1 MNVHRSALSD
11 EAGASRLG
19 AAEVAAFLSANPNVQ
34 YVDCVF
40 VDLCGNV
47 RGKRIACGE
56 LEDLFRSGLSVPG
69 SIYFLD
75 ARGDVI
81 DAQAANVGAPGIA
94 WPVAGTL
101 TRVSWAQRP
110 HGQVLMALRDGRGEP
125 HFGEPRNVLRRVVK
139 RFDDFDV
146 APAVGI
152 EIDAFVV
159 DRERGKNGLPQETMV
174 ADGVVLEL
182 VREDIATAAKAQAL
196 PQLSIEGISP
206 RIRIGFAV
214 QNDAVAAADHVVFLR
229 QVVRAVARNHKLD
242 ALFMARPFLKRA
254 GSSMRVIVDVKR
266 AGESVLSSD
275 SGRNLARFAV
285 GGLQALMA
293 ESIALFAP
301 SVNAFRRFSGDTT
314 APRNKRW
321 GYSNASANISVVMG
335 GDVEPRIEHCV
346 AGADANPYLA
356 MAAVLAG
363 IHHGIGQNI
372 DPGQS
377 SDGDVSALVDPTL
390 PLNIDGALLT
400 LENGSVM
407 REYLGPAYVDL
418 YCVTKRTE
426 LERFRDFIPAHE
438 YDWYA

>member
-19 AAEVAAFLSANPNVQ
+19 AAEVAAFLSENPNVQ
-34 YVDCVF
+34 YLDCVF

-56 LEDLFRSGLSVPG
+56 LDELFRNGLSIPA

-75 ARGDVI
+75 ARGDVV
-81 DAQAANVGAPGIA
+81 DALAANAGAPGTA

-101 TRVSWAQRP
+101 THVSWAQRP
-110 HGQVLMALRDGRGEP
+110 HGQVLMALRDSKGEP
-125 HFGEPRNVLRRVVK
+125 YFGEPRNVLRRVVK
-139 RFDDFDV
+139 RFDEFDV
-146 APAVGI
+146 APGVGI
-152 EIDAFVV
+152 EIDAFIV
-159 DRERGKNGLPQETMV
+159 DRERGKSGLPQETTA
-174 ADGVVLEL
+174 ADGAVWEPI
-182 VREDIATAAKAQAL
+182 RKDIAIAAEAQAL
-196 PQLSIEGISP
+196 PPLAIEGGLP

-214 QNDAVAAADHVVFLR
+214 QGDAVAAADHVVFFR
-229 QVVRAVARNHKLD
+229 QVVGAGAPPHKRD
-242 ALFMARPFLKRA
+242 AHVMARPFLKRA
-254 GSSMRVIVDVKR
+254 GSSMRVMVDVKR
-266 AGESVLSSD
+266 AGESVFSSD
-275 SGRNLARFAV
+275 SGRDLARFAA

-301 SVNAFRRFSGDTT
+301 SVNAFRRFSGEAGT
-314 APRNKRW
+314 ARNKRW
-321 GYSNASANISVVMG
+321 GYSNASANISVAVG
-335 GDVEPRIEHCV
+335 GDVEPRIEHRV

-356 MAAVLAG
+356 IAAVLAG
-363 IHHGIGQNI
+363 VHYGIGQNI

-377 SDGDVSALVDPTL
+377 SDGDVSAFVDPTL

-407 REYLGPAYVDL
+407 REYLGPTYVDL
-418 YCVTKRTE
+418 YCATKRTE

>member
-1 MNVHRSALSD
+1 MNVHRNALSD
-11 EAGASRLG
+11 EAGASRFG
-19 AAEVAAFLSANPNVQ
+19 AAEVAAFLSENPNVQ

-56 LEDLFRSGLSVPG
+56 LDELFRNGLSVPG

-81 DAQAANVGAPGIA
+81 DAQAANAGASGTA

-110 HGQVLMALRDGRGEP
+110 HGQVLMALRDSKGEP
-125 HFGEPRNVLRRVVK
+125 YFGEPRNVLRRVVK
-139 RFDDFDV
+139 RFDEFDV

-152 EIDAFVV
+152 EIDAFIV
-159 DRERGKNGLPQETMV
+159 DRERGKNGLPQETTA
-174 ADGVVLEL
+174 ADGAVLEL
-182 VREDIATAAKAQAL
+182 IRKDIAGAAEAQAL
-196 PQLSIEGISP
+196 PQLSIEGSSP
-206 RIRIGFAV
+206 RIHIGFAV

-229 QVVRAVARNHKLD
+229 QVVRAVARNHKRD
-242 ALFMARPFLKRA
+242 ALFMARPFLTRA
-254 GSSMRVIVDVKR
+254 GSSMRVMVDVKR
-266 AGESVLSSD
+266 AGESVFSSD
-275 SGRNLARFAV
+275 SGRDLARFAA

-301 SVNAFRRFSGDTT
+301 SVNAFRRFSGETT

-321 GYSNASANISVVMG
+321 GYSNASANVSVVVG
-335 GDVEPRIEHCV
+335 GDAEPRLEHRV

-356 MAAVLAG
+356 IAAVLAG

-377 SDGDVSALVDPTL
+377 SDGDVAALVDPTL

-407 REYLGPAYVDL
+407 REYLGPTYVDL
-418 YCVTKRTE
+418 YCATKRTE